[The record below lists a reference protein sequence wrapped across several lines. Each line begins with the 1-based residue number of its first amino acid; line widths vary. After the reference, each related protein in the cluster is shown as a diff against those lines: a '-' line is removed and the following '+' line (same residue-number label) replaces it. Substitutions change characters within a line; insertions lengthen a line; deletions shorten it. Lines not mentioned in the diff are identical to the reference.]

1 MIMDTIIKINNA
13 VNSFAWGTFG
23 LTMLLGAGVLCTVI
37 TGCFQLTHIR
47 YWFNKTFGSIKGEA
61 RVVNDAGAF
70 SQYRTFCTSLCAT
83 VGTGNIAGVA
93 SAICVGG
100 AGSIFWMWVAALL
113 GMMVKYSENVL
124 GIYYRRRNVEGAWSG
139 GPMYYLQD
147 GVGALKHCKRFGKVL
162 AVIFCILTIVA
173 SFGIGNM
180 IQISKIT
187 VNVEET
193 FFAGVDKGTFLGL
206 PKVNLTIGM
215 VLMVAAALIIF
226 GGFRRVSAASE
237 KVIPFMCIT
246 YILGCLI
253 VTVMHFQKIPGV
265 FSAIFKFALG
275 ADAVKGGAVGTAVQ
289 LAINTIQSG
298 CKRGIFSNE
307 AGLGTSVI
315 VHCNTCAREP
325 VKQGL
330 WGMAEV
336 FLDTIVICTMTAL
349 VVLSSDAVDLTTGLV
364 LPGTSDATLVSK
376 AFGAS
381 FGRPGEWFAV
391 MSLTLFAFSTFIGWS
406 YYGAKVTEY
415 LLGVKIARIYRIIFV
430 AIIIWG
436 SVTESSLAWEISD
449 TFNGLMMIPNL
460 IGVIT
465 LSPLIIKLTRNYVDR
480 RIRGKDVEPI
490 LSFNPDIQT
499 DAVRAVK
506 KGAY

>member
-1 MIMDTIIKINNA
+1 MDTIIRINDA
-13 VNSFAWGTFG
+13 VNGFAWGTFG
-23 LTMLLGAGVLCTVI
+23 LVLLLGSGVLCTVI
-37 TGCFQLTHIR
+37 TGFFQITHIK
-47 YWFNKTFGSIKGEA
+47 YWISKTFGSIRGEA
-61 RVVNDAGAF
+61 RIVNDAGAL
-70 SQYRTFCTSLCAT
+70 SQYRTFCTALCAT

-100 AGSIFWMWVAALL
+100 AGAVFWMWVAALL

-147 GVGALKHCKRFGKVL
+147 GVGSLKHCKKFGKVL
-162 AVIFCILTIVA
+162 GVIFCVLAMVA

-180 IQISKIT
+180 IQINKIT
-187 VNVEET
+187 INVEET
-193 FFAGVDKGTFLGL
+193 FFAGVDKGTLFGFSR
-206 PKVNLTIGM
+206 VNITIGV
-215 VLMVAAALIIF
+215 VLMIAAAMIIF
-226 GGFRRVSAASE
+226 GGFRRVAAASE
-237 KVIPFMCIT
+237 KLIPFMSIV
-246 YILGCLI
+246 YIAGCLL
-253 VTVMHFQKIPGV
+253 VTVMHITKIPDV
-265 FSAIFKFALG
+265 FGAIFKFALG
-275 ADAVKGGAVGTAVQ
+275 SDALKGGAAGTAVQ
-289 LAINTIQSG
+289 VAVNTIKSG

-307 AGLGTSVI
+307 AGLGSSVI

-336 FLDTIVICTMTAL
+336 FLDTIVICTMTAV
-349 VVLSSDAVDLTTGLV
+349 VVLSSDAVDLKTGLV
-364 LPGTSDATLVSK
+364 VEGTSDATLVAK
-376 AFGAS
+376 AFGDS
-381 FGRPGEWFAV
+381 LGRPGEWFVVFAII
-391 MSLTLFAFSTFIGWS
+391 LFAFSTFIGWS

-415 LLGVKIARIYRIIFV
+415 LLGVKVARIYRVIFV

-436 SVTESSLAWEISD
+436 SVTESSIAWEISD

-465 LSPLIIKLTRNYVDR
+465 LSPLIIKLTRNYTDR
-480 RIRGKDVEPI
+480 RIKGKDIEPL
-490 LSFNPDIQT
+490 LSFDPDIQR
-499 DAVRAVK
+499 DAEKAVK

>member
-1 MIMDTIIKINNA
+1 MDTIIRINNA
-13 VNSFAWGTFG
+13 VNGFAWGTFG
-23 LTMLLGAGVLCTVI
+23 LVLLLGTGALCTVI
-37 TGCFQLTHIR
+37 TGFFQFTHIR
-47 YWFNKTFGSIKGEA
+47 YWISKTFGSIKGEA
-61 RVVNDAGAF
+61 RIVNDAGAL
-70 SQYRTFCTSLCAT
+70 SQYRTFCTALCAT
-83 VGTGNIAGVA
+83 VGTGNIVGVA
-93 SAICVGG
+93 SAVCVGG
-100 AGSIFWMWVAALL
+100 AGAVFWMWVAALL

-147 GVGALKHCKRFGKVL
+147 GVGSLKHCKKFGRVL
-162 AVIFCILTIVA
+162 GVIFCVLTMVA

-180 IQISKIT
+180 IQINKIT

-193 FFAGVDKGTFLGL
+193 FFAGVDKGTLFGFSR
-206 PKVNLTIGM
+206 VNLTIGV
-215 VLMVAAALIIF
+215 VLMIAAAMIIF
-226 GGFRRVSAASE
+226 GGFRRVAAASE
-237 KVIPFMCIT
+237 KLIPFMSIL
-246 YILGCLI
+246 YIAGCLI
-253 VTVMHFQKIPGV
+253 VVAIHITKLPDV
-265 FSAIFKFALG
+265 FLSIFKFALG
-275 ADAVKGGAVGTAVQ
+275 SSALKGGAAGTAVQ
-289 LAINTIQSG
+289 VAVNTIKSG

-307 AGLGTSVI
+307 AGLGSSVI

-349 VVLSSDAVDLTTGLV
+349 VVLSSDLVDLKTGMV
-364 LPGTSDATLVSK
+364 LDGTSDATLVAR
-376 AFGAS
+376 AFGDS
-381 FGRPGEWFAV
+381 LGRPGEWFVVFAI
-391 MSLTLFAFSTFIGWS
+391 TLFAFSTFIGWS

-415 LLGVKIARIYRIIFV
+415 LLGVRVARFYRVLFV

-460 IGVIT
+460 IGVIA
-465 LSPLIIKLTRNYVDR
+465 LSPLIIRLTRNYTDR
-480 RIRGKDVEPI
+480 RIKGKDIEPM
-490 LSFNPDIQT
+490 LSYDPDIQR
-499 DAVRAVK
+499 DANKAVQ